1 MIGLP
6 PFGSQKELHFF
17 VSKQEFSKPSKSHNY
32 LGQMKKVAIC
42 LFWEQIANRIKS
54 FNDFKE

>member
-32 LGQMKKVAIC
+32 LRQMKKGCHLLI
-42 LFWEQIANRIKS
+42 LGTDSKQNQII
-54 FNDFKE
+54 

>member
-6 PFGSQKELHFF
+6 PFGSPKEL
-17 VSKQEFSKPSKSHNY
+17 SKQEFSKPSKSHNY

-42 LFWEQIANRIKS
+42 LFWEHIANRIK
-54 FNDFKE
+54 